1 MPIILIAED
10 DDFSYFYIEKLLRKD
25 NKTLRA
31 CNGQEAVDLCKK
43 HPDINLVLMDIK
55 MPVMNGIEAT
65 LIIKSF
71 RNDLPIIALTAFTQS
86 GDKFKIKEAGCDDYL
101 SNLKDVPG
109 NPMWEKP
116 FFISL
121 SISPTSITMN
131 CMKNILLAQ
140 NTESYLMALSHRSWI
155 LSLTK

>member
-55 MPVMNGIEAT
+55 MP
-65 LIIKSF
+65 
-71 RNDLPIIALTAFTQS
+71 IIALAAFTQS
-86 GDKFKIKEAGCDDYL
+86 GDKFKIKEAGR
-101 SNLKDVPG
+101 G
-109 NPMWEKP
+109 E
-116 FFISL
+116 
-121 SISPTSITMN
+121 
-131 CMKNILLAQ
+131 
-140 NTESYLMALSHRSWI
+140 
-155 LSLTK
+155 